1 LLASFASLL
10 LSLAVAQN
18 TVESVFD
25 NIDKDYNKNVPPP
38 TTGRRSSVM
47 IGITIHVLSMPKV
60 DDINMEFHLD
70 MYFRQFWNDGRLAFG
85 KSGQQPSPVAK
96 IKHAGLKN
104 RVWVPDPF
112 FVNQKEGKVLDNPS
126 DNTLFT
132 IDREGNVLYSSRQL
146 VTTACNMDLSS
157 YPFDIQECR
166 LDIES
171 FSHKVDELLYHYK
184 EGNQTLG
191 FEKNIDIPHFT
202 LLGHKLDETYSTV
215 ATGRYNRLLVKFYLK
230 RDPQRYMHKYRLS
243 QQVLDEKF

>member
-1 LLASFASLL
+1 
-10 LSLAVAQN
+10 
-18 TVESVFD
+18 
-25 NIDKDYNKNVPPP
+25 
-38 TTGRRSSVM
+38 M
-47 IGITIHVLSMPKV
+47 
-60 DDINMEFHLD
+60 
-70 MYFRQFWNDGRLAFG
+70 
-85 KSGQQPSPVAK
+85 
-96 IKHAGLKN
+96 
-104 RVWVPDPF
+104 
-112 FVNQKEGKVLDNPS
+112 DNPS

-132 IDREGNVLYSSRQL
+132 IDRQGNVLYSSRQL

-230 RDPQRYMHKYRLS
+230 RDPQRYMHKYNYSTFFESRAREAEGRPSEASLNFLS
-243 QQVLDEKF
+243 KVGCFIGKILGLRQTKKGVKIVATTGR

>member
-1 LLASFASLL
+1 
-10 LSLAVAQN
+10 
-18 TVESVFD
+18 
-25 NIDKDYNKNVPPP
+25 
-38 TTGRRSSVM
+38 M
-47 IGITIHVLSMPKV
+47 
-60 DDINMEFHLD
+60 
-70 MYFRQFWNDGRLAFG
+70 
-85 KSGQQPSPVAK
+85 
-96 IKHAGLKN
+96 
-104 RVWVPDPF
+104 
-112 FVNQKEGKVLDNPS
+112 DNPS

-132 IDREGNVLYSSRQL
+132 IDRQGNVLYSSRQL

-230 RDPQRYMHKYRLS
+230 RDPQRYMHKYNYSTFFESRAREAEGRPSEASLNFFF
-243 QQVLDEKF
+243 VMMAIFRALLANLLEKNLVQIWPLVRR

>member
-1 LLASFASLL
+1 M
-10 LSLAVAQN
+10 
-18 TVESVFD
+18 TV
-25 NIDKDYNKNVPPP
+25 
-38 TTGRRSSVM
+38 
-47 IGITIHVLSMPKV
+47 
-60 DDINMEFHLD
+60 
-70 MYFRQFWNDGRLAFG
+70 
-85 KSGQQPSPVAK
+85 
-96 IKHAGLKN
+96 IKHASLKN

-126 DNTLFT
+126 DNTLFS
-132 IDREGNVLYSSRQL
+132 IDREGDVLYSSRQL

-157 YPFDIQECR
+157 YPFDVQECR

-184 EGNQTLG
+184 QGNQTLG

-230 RDPQRYMHKYRLS
+230 RDPQRYMHKYLFFSNFSLVTASKFSRENATCQIRRIFNS
-243 QQVLDEKF
+243 EKVPKNL

>member
-1 LLASFASLL
+1 M
-10 LSLAVAQN
+10 
-18 TVESVFD
+18 TV
-25 NIDKDYNKNVPPP
+25 
-38 TTGRRSSVM
+38 
-47 IGITIHVLSMPKV
+47 
-60 DDINMEFHLD
+60 
-70 MYFRQFWNDGRLAFG
+70 
-85 KSGQQPSPVAK
+85 
-96 IKHAGLKN
+96 IKHASLKN

-126 DNTLFT
+126 DNTLFS
-132 IDREGNVLYSSRQL
+132 IDREGDVLYSSRQL

-157 YPFDIQECR
+157 YPFDVQECR

-184 EGNQTLG
+184 QGNQTLG

-230 RDPQRYMHKYRLS
+230 RDPQRYMHKYLFF
-243 QQVLDEKF
+243 QKKLVLLQYRNFLVKMQPVKFVEFSIQKKFQKTCENISCKL